1 MEFDRHRRY
10 SKLRQEE
17 AFHFILDALD
27 IEHVIVEKGR
37 CKKGRSEFARFVRHT
52 QLLAGSVMRPSTS
65 HANLVAGKSYPVP
78 ARDTDIYIGTTLTLQ
93 PLSQSRS
100 WYGRVSLLGI
110 ARSEGERSNA
120 VDLPTNE
127 PRSIPETGN
136 CDGTKLSPE
145 GEEEEEEEGKEVE
158 EEEEV

>member
-1 MEFDRHRRY
+1 MAHATSRRVRNAPVVRPVLTW
-10 SKLRQEE
+10 SQENR
-17 AFHFILDALD
+17 I
-27 IEHVIVEKGR
+27 
-37 CKKGRSEFARFVRHT
+37 
-52 QLLAGSVMRPSTS
+52 
-65 HANLVAGKSYPVP
+65 PVS

-110 ARSEGERSNA
+110 ATSKGERSNA

-136 CDGTKLSPE
+136 CDATELSPE
-145 GEEEEEEEGKEVE
+145 EDEEEEEEEEV
-158 EEEEV
+158 